1 MSDVR
6 GQKTGAGRAKSFE
19 DLEVFKRAYRISL
32 EIHQA
37 SLKFPSIEQRALAD
51 QLRRSSKSVCAN
63 VAEGFAK
70 QTISLAE
77 FKRFLSMAIGSSD
90 EMRVWIRYCYD
101 LGYIKETVWQQW
113 REEYR
118 EISRMLQGLHR
129 RAGSKNA
136 SGI

>member
-32 EIHQA
+32 ELHRV

-77 FKRFLSMAIGSSD
+77 EA
-90 EMRVWIRYCYD
+90 
-101 LGYIKETVWQQW
+101 VWQQW